1 MAGLNALESMTLT
14 FEQFKYIFSLLST
27 GLNYIIE
34 PTLSLGGVLDNQYR
48 HPAAPAFVSWVSSR
62 LENLECGPIDRLDI
76 LDSASRIGCPNLS
89 EKVPKLIVEV
99 LGLLQGS
106 LLEEE
111 MFSIGNALC
120 EGIRFCERESKPLS
134 EDILLR
140 IVESPTYNAGG
151 EALNILLKQCNEH
164 IISRLIFIYAK
175 PHNNHM
181 QEYIFSA
188 LETLA
193 GRYGKRIIRDGKNL
207 NAVEW

>member
-1 MAGLNALESMTLT
+1 M
-14 FEQFKYIFSLLST
+14 
-27 GLNYIIE
+27 
-34 PTLSLGGVLDNQYR
+34 GGVLDYQYR

-89 EKVPKLIVEV
+89 EKVPKLIEEV

-140 IVESPTYNAGG
+140 IVKAPLTMPE
-151 EALNILLKQCNEH
+151 E
-164 IISRLIFIYAK
+164 K
-175 PHNNHM
+175 P
-181 QEYIFSA
+181 
-188 LETLA
+188 
-193 GRYGKRIIRDGKNL
+193 
-207 NAVEW
+207 